1 VSAAA
6 PAIACTVVRR
16 LGRVAYEPTW
26 EAMRSFNRARGPGTA
41 DEIWLLEHE
50 PVFTLGLA
58 GRGEHVLDPGAIPVI
73 HCDRGG
79 QVTYH
84 GPGQAVAY
92 VLLDLRRMHMGVKD
106 LVRRLEQA
114 AIDVLAQYRIRG
126 ERRAGMPG
134 VYVDGAK
141 IAAVGLRIANGCSY
155 HGLALNV
162 DLDLAPYQCIDPC
175 GYPGL
180 ASTRLAD
187 HGVRDSMETV
197 QQRLTASLLRA
208 VIPAEAGIQSPDA

>member
-1 VSAAA
+1 MRHE
-6 PAIACTVVRR
+6 TVART
-16 LGRVAYEPTW
+16 LGRVAFEPTW
-26 EAMRSFNRARGPGTA
+26 QAMRDFNAARGPETP

-58 GRGEHVLDPGAIPVI
+58 GRPGHVLDAGGIPVV

-84 GPGQAVAY
+84 GPGQVVAY
-92 VLLDLRRMHMGVKD
+92 VLLDLRRMRMGAKD

-114 AIDVLAQYRIRG
+114 VIDVLAQYGIAG

-134 VYVDGAK
+134 VYVGGAK

-155 HGLALNV
+155 HGLALNG
-162 DLDLAPYQCIDPC
+162 DLDLGPYERIDPC

-187 HGVRDSMETV
+187 HGVRDSIDAV
-197 QQRLTASLLRA
+197 QQRLL
-208 VIPAEAGIQSPDA
+208 EALGKCLTST